1 MGEPN
6 AVPDPPSAPVA
17 LTPQQ
22 AEVLLKA
29 DLANLACK
37 VQQGK
42 TLSAAERNLV
52 QSILGDGD
60 VSTANY
66 ADNQVELAK
75 ILNGDR
81 KTIQRYRKLP
91 GNPGAQADGRWDVN
105 AWRTFIARRRGDDVG
120 AANADE
126 TSERRALP
134 LWPHTMP
141 PRWG

>member
-1 MGEPN
+1 MGEPKDTQ
-6 AVPDPPSAPVA
+6 ASQSQPVT

-22 AEVLLKA
+22 AEILLKA
-29 DLANLACK
+29 DLANLARK

-52 QSILGDGD
+52 QSILGGGD

-75 ILNGDR
+75 ILNVDR

-91 GNPGAQADGRWDVN
+91 GNPGARADGRWDVN
-105 AWRTFIARRRGDDVG
+105 AWRTFIARRRG
-120 AANADE
+120 
-126 TSERRALP
+126 
-134 LWPHTMP
+134 
-141 PRWG
+141 